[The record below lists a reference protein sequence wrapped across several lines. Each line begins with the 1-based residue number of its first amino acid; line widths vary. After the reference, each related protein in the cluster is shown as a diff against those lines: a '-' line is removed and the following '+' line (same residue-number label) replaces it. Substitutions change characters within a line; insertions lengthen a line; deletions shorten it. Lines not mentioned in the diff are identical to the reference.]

1 MIFDDLPVDSGIY
14 TVYYIYKYTI
24 IYIPSLYKPTLF
36 WLWGLP
42 VWTGK

>member
-14 TVYYIYKYTI
+14 TVYI
-24 IYIPSLYKPTLF
+24 IYIYNYIHTFFLYKPTLF